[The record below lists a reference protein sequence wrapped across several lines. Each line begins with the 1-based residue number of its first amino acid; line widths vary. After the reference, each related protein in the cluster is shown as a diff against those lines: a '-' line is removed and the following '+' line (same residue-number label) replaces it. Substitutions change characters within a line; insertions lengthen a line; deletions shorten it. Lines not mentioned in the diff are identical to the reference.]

1 MKKFTG
7 DEHKT
12 LKKWN
17 KTKKDKPTKKKHETK
32 QTHLIASEASLDH
45 GILSSHL
52 EILKFGEFI
61 RDFDGVLL
69 AGMIPLNTS
78 LDTLEIITWQSD
90 HGNYPII
97 QSFLFHRA

>member
-1 MKKFTG
+1 MKQNEKRQT
-7 DEHKT
+7 
-12 LKKWN
+12 N
-17 KTKKDKPTKKKHETK
+17 KKKHETK

-78 LDTLEIITWQSD
+78 LDTLEIIT
-90 HGNYPII
+90 
-97 QSFLFHRA
+97 